1 MDYKEFD
8 LKNHEC
14 IAEFLEN
21 TQRSECDI
29 SGSVKATIAQF
40 LMNFRIE
47 INRRASALGQNW
59 LSPIDIIDSQ
69 VNELRRCVIDLEAY
83 KERLNKGV
91 TAQ

>member
-1 MDYKEFD
+1 MNYKEFD

-21 TQRSECDI
+21 TEHSECDI

-40 LMNFRIE
+40 LMNFCIE

-83 KERLNKGV
+83 KERLHKGV
-91 TAQ
+91 IAQ